1 MKCSWCKISEVSKSA
16 NFDTSRLKQ
25 SSDASK
31 IITLFVTRWLQ
42 ALTISYLIGSFE
54 IMMMSKHMFI
64 SILPIEFEPII
75 AKNETSKRENS
86 AEKRWTKYWTVRNAK
101 SPKLVKAPISTALVY
116 NKKKHFLN
124 KLLVNTHLILH
135 QMVAMGQFWCPLIG
149 SLQSEVINI

>member
-1 MKCSWCKISEVSKSA
+1 MKCSWGKISEVSKGA

-86 AEKRWTKYWTVRNAK
+86 AEKR
-101 SPKLVKAPISTALVY
+101 
-116 NKKKHFLN
+116 
-124 KLLVNTHLILH
+124 
-135 QMVAMGQFWCPLIG
+135 
-149 SLQSEVINI
+149 